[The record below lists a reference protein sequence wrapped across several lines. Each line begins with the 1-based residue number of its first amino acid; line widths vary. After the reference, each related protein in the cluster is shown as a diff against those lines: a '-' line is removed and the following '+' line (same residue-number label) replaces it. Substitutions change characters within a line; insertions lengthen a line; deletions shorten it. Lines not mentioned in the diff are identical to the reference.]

1 VTALFLAS
9 NQVYLTDNIF
19 HTGRYKP
26 EVAAMPMHKI
36 ALSPDIV
43 ARVTRR
49 RGGKLHA
56 YDSLNPASTALVV
69 IDMQNVWVK
78 EGMPAY
84 SPYCEAI
91 VPNINRLAAATRQA
105 GGKVYWVR
113 AIYGDDAPRTWS
125 AYMDF
130 LDRGQMQDM
139 LDALTDGNEGAELW
153 PDLDIQPED
162 EITIKRRF
170 SALIQGSSDLGE
182 RLGTA
187 GMDTLIITGTATN
200 VCCESTAR
208 DAFMLNYRTLM
219 VSDANATS
227 SDEAH
232 NASLNALF
240 NRFADVFTTDE
251 VVAMLDVSSSVAAA
265 E

>member
-1 VTALFLAS
+1 
-9 NQVYLTDNIF
+9 
-19 HTGRYKP
+19 
-26 EVAAMPMHKI
+26 MPLHKI
-36 ALSPDIV
+36 ELSPDIV

-56 YDSLNPASTALVV
+56 YDTLVPATTALVV

-78 EGMPAY
+78 QGMPAY

-91 VPNINRLAAATRQA
+91 VPNINRLAAATRRA
-105 GGKVYWVR
+105 GGKIYWVR

-130 LDRGQMQDM
+130 LDRGQMEDM
-139 LDALTDGNEGAELW
+139 LEALTDGNEGAELW
-153 PDLDIQPED
+153 PDLDIKPED
-162 EITIKRRF
+162 EIIIKRRF

-182 RLGTA
+182 HLSKA
-187 GMDTLIITGTATN
+187 GIDTLVITGTATN

-227 SDEAH
+227 SDEVH

-251 VVAMLDVSSSVAAA
+251 VVTMLDASSSVAAA

>member
-1 VTALFLAS
+1 
-9 NQVYLTDNIF
+9 
-19 HTGRYKP
+19 
-26 EVAAMPMHKI
+26 MPMHKVE
-36 ALSPDIV
+36 LSPDIV

-56 YDSLNPASTALVV
+56 YDSINPATTALVV

-84 SPYCEAI
+84 SPYCAAI
-91 VPNINRLAAATRQA
+91 VPNINRLAAATRRA
-105 GGKVYWVR
+105 GGKIYWVR

-130 LDRGQMQDM
+130 LDRGQMEDM
-139 LDALTDGNEGAELW
+139 LDALTDGNDGAELW
-153 PDLDIQPED
+153 HELDIRPDD

-182 RLGTA
+182 RLTKA
-187 GMDTLIITGTATN
+187 GIDTLIITGTATN

-208 DAFMLNYRTLM
+208 DGFMLNYRTLM

-251 VVAMLDVSSSVAAA
+251 VIGLLDAASSAAAA

>member
-1 VTALFLAS
+1 
-9 NQVYLTDNIF
+9 
-19 HTGRYKP
+19 
-26 EVAAMPMHKI
+26 MPLHKI
-36 ALSPDIV
+36 ELSPDIV

-56 YDSLNPASTALVV
+56 YDTLNSAKTALVV

-78 EGMPAY
+78 QGMPAY

-91 VPNINRLAAATRQA
+91 VPNINRLAAATRRA

-130 LDRGQMQDM
+130 LDRGQMEDM
-139 LDALTDGNEGAELW
+139 LEALTDGNEGAELW

-187 GMDTLIITGTATN
+187 GIDTLIVTGTATN

-251 VVAMLDVSSSVAAA
+251 VVAMLEASSSVAAA

>member
-1 VTALFLAS
+1 
-9 NQVYLTDNIF
+9 
-19 HTGRYKP
+19 
-26 EVAAMPMHKI
+26 M
-36 ALSPDIV
+36 
-43 ARVTRR
+43 
-49 RGGKLHA
+49 
-56 YDSLNPASTALVV
+56 
-69 IDMQNVWVK
+69 
-78 EGMPAY
+78 
-84 SPYCEAI
+84 
-91 VPNINRLAAATRQA
+91 PNINRLAGATRRA
-105 GGKVYWVR
+105 GGKVIWVR

-130 LDRGQMQDM
+130 LDRGQMEDM
-139 LDALTDGNEGAELW
+139 LTALTDGNEGAELW
-153 PDLDIQPED
+153 HDLDVQPED

-182 RLGTA
+182 RLTKA
-187 GMDTLIITGTATN
+187 GIDTLIITGTATN

-208 DAFMLNYRTLM
+208 DAFMLNYRTVM

-251 VVAMLDVSSSVAAA
+251 VVALLDASSSTTAV

>member
-1 VTALFLAS
+1 
-9 NQVYLTDNIF
+9 
-19 HTGRYKP
+19 
-26 EVAAMPMHKI
+26 MPMHKI

-56 YDSLNPASTALVV
+56 YDTLDPAKTALVV
-69 IDMQNVWVK
+69 IDMQNIWVK

-91 VPNINRLAAATRQA
+91 VPNINRLAAATRRA

-130 LDRGQMQDM
+130 LDRGQMEDM
-139 LDALTDGNEGAELW
+139 LEALTDGNEGAELW
-153 PDLDIQPED
+153 PDLDIRPGD
-162 EITIKRRF
+162 EVTIKRRF

-182 RLGTA
+182 RLGAA
-187 GMDTLIITGTATN
+187 GIDTLIITGTATN

-208 DAFMLNYRTLM
+208 DAFMLN
-219 VSDANATS
+219 
-227 SDEAH
+227 
-232 NASLNALF
+232 
-240 NRFADVFTTDE
+240 
-251 VVAMLDVSSSVAAA
+251 LD
-265 E
+265 

>member
-1 VTALFLAS
+1 MPL
-9 NQVYLTDNIF
+9 
-19 HTGRYKP
+19 H
-26 EVAAMPMHKI
+26 EVK
-36 ALSPDIV
+36 LSPDIV

-56 YDSLNPASTALVV
+56 YDTIDPDTTALVV
-69 IDMQNVWVK
+69 IDMQNVRVK

-84 SPYCEAI
+84 SQYCEAI
-91 VPNINRLAAATRQA
+91 VPNINRLAEATRRA
-105 GGKVYWVR
+105 GGKVIWVR
-113 AIYGDDAPRTWS
+113 AIYGAAAPRTWS
-125 AYMDF
+125 AYMNF
-130 LDRGQMQDM
+130 LDRGQMEDM
-139 LDALTDGNEGAELW
+139 LTALTDGNEGAELW
-153 PDLDIQPED
+153 HDLDVQPED

-170 SALIQGSSDLGE
+170 SALIQGSSDLGA
-182 RLGTA
+182 RLTKA
-187 GMDTLIITGTATN
+187 GIDTLIITGTATN

-219 VSDANATS
+219 VSDANATN

-251 VVAMLDVSSSVAAA
+251 VVALLDASSSTTAV

>member
-1 VTALFLAS
+1 
-9 NQVYLTDNIF
+9 
-19 HTGRYKP
+19 
-26 EVAAMPMHKI
+26 MPMHRI

-56 YDSLNPASTALVV
+56 YDTLNPATTALVV

-84 SPYCEAI
+84 SPYCAAI
-91 VPNINRLAAATRQA
+91 VPNINRLAAAARQA
-105 GGKVYWVR
+105 GSKVYWVR
-113 AIYGDDAPRTWS
+113 AVYGDDAPQTWS

-130 LDRGQMQDM
+130 LDRGQMEDM

-153 PDLDIQPED
+153 HDLDVQPED

-182 RLGTA
+182 RLAAA
-187 GMDTLIITGTATN
+187 GIDTLIITGTATN

-251 VVAMLDVSSSVAAA
+251 VVGLLDAAASTSVAA